1 MPLSIETRQQDDVTI
16 LECSGDLRLGETSS
30 VFRNTFR
37 ETMKSGAKKVI
48 IDLAGV
54 AYLDSTGIGELV
66 GAHSAA
72 AAAGAR
78 IKLVRLP
85 EKVAN
90 LLRLTRLSTVFQIHA
105 EVDEAIARF

>member
-1 MPLSIETRQQDDVTI
+1 MPLNIQSRQIDDVTI
-16 LECSGDLRLGETSS
+16 LECAGDLRLGETSS

-37 ETMKSGAKKVI
+37 ETVKAGAKKIV

-72 AAAGAR
+72 AAAQAR
-78 IKLVRLP
+78 IKRM
-85 EKVAN
+85 
-90 LLRLTRLSTVFQIHA
+90 
-105 EVDEAIARF
+105 RFY